1 MKLSIAHLQVALTH
15 LTLAMAATKPN
26 YGLDAPA
33 VVRNLLLAGSA
44 GLILAAGIGLGLIPR
59 AIAWTGGDGAHN
71 AINLLGFCLGP
82 GIACTFT
89 GLAMIWQSR
98 IGKVLERERHLGQL
112 KWGGNELV
120 VDVGCGRGLM
130 LIGAA
135 KRLTTGHATGI
146 DIWRSEDLAGN
157 DPTAT
162 LENARIEG
170 VSDRVQIQTADMR
183 ALPFETNSIDVV
195 VSCAAIHNLDAASDR
210 AKAIAEIARVLKPG
224 AHALIDDI
232 RHYGE
237 YRAAFATN
245 GCALKARLD
254 NQLISA
260 LWTAIS
266 FGSLRPGVL
275 LVQKQSELRH
285 AL

>member
-1 MKLSIAHLQVALTH
+1 
-15 LTLAMAATKPN
+15 MAATQPN

-44 GLILAAGIGLGLIPR
+44 GLILAAGIEFNLVPR
-59 AIAWTGGDGAHN
+59 AIEWTGGEGSQN
-71 AINLLGFCLGP
+71 VVNLLGFGLGP
-82 GIACTFT
+82 GIACIFT

-98 IGKVLERERHLGQL
+98 IGKIRERERHLSKL
-112 KWGGNELV
+112 AWRGNEQV

-157 DPTAT
+157 DPAAT

-170 VSDRVQIQTADMR
+170 VSNRVEVKTADMR
-183 ALPFETNSIDVV
+183 ELPFEANSVDVV
-195 VSCAAIHNLDAASDR
+195 VSCAAIHNLDAAVDR
-210 AKAIAEIARVLKPG
+210 MKAISEIARVLKPG

-232 RHYGE
+232 RHYRE
-237 YRAAFATN
+237 YRNAFSVN
-245 GCALKARLD
+245 GCSLKARLD
-254 NQLISA
+254 NQVISA
-260 LWTAIS
+260 IWTAIS
-266 FGSLRPGVL
+266 FGSLRPGVM
-275 LVQKQSELRH
+275 LVQKQSELRPN
-285 AL
+285 A